1 MCRIFGIFKP
11 VLFVALLS
19 PELAKADANF
29 NSCMEGYQALCDET
43 ALSTEQLGRLNQKR
57 SAAML
62 KTCQMSSLLCNKD
75 VLLPAD
81 LEKID

>member
-1 MCRIFGIFKP
+1 MCRTFKIFKP

-19 PELAKADANF
+19 PELAKADSNF
-29 NSCMEGYQALCDET
+29 NNCMEGYQALCDET
-43 ALSTEQLGRLNQKR
+43 ALSTEQVGQLNQKR
-57 SAAML
+57 SADML
-62 KTCQMSSLLCNKD
+62 KRCQISSLLCNKD

>member
-1 MCRIFGIFKP
+1 MCRTPGIFKP

-19 PELAKADANF
+19 PELVKADANF
-29 NSCMEGYQALCDET
+29 NNCMKRYQALCDET
-43 ALSTEQLGRLNQKR
+43 ALSTEQVDQLNQKR
-57 SAAML
+57 SADML
-62 KTCQMSSLLCNKD
+62 KKCQLSSLLCNKE